1 LFSAPAII
9 FLPRMDEG
17 DHADLDHCRRRSSWS
32 LQNQLI
38 DLKGSIGFV
47 WPKKSI
53 RVGCRPDAQSRTI
66 LPNAPPPQALSF
78 RRTGTGVLSAFI
90 GVHRRPTWFFA
101 N

>member
-1 LFSAPAII
+1 MSFHAQPFGRCASWRAGQRRACWLFDNRILFSAPAII

-47 WPKKSI
+47 WPK
-53 RVGCRPDAQSRTI
+53 
-66 LPNAPPPQALSF
+66 
-78 RRTGTGVLSAFI
+78 
-90 GVHRRPTWFFA
+90 
-101 N
+101 